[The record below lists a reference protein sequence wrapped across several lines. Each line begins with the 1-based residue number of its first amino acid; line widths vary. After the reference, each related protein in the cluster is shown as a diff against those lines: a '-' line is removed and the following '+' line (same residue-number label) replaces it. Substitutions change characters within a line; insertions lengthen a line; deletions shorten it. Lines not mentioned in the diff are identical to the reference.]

1 MCAVWF
7 CQRYYNYI
15 HCGIDTD
22 HVAPM
27 EASWLQNILGL
38 VPTHLRSRLQTI
50 EQLSEEITE
59 DYLFSMKKSIGTP
72 PTTSRTVPV
81 FDSIA

>member
-1 MCAVWF
+1 MWF

-50 EQLSEEITE
+50 EQLSEEMTE
-59 DYLFSMKKSIGTP
+59 DYLFSMKKSIGTL